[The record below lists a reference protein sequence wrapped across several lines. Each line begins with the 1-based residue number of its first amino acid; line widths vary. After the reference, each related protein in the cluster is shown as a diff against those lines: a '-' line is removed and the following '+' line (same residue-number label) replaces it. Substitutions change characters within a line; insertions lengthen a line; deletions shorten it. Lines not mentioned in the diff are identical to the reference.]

1 MDHVEV
7 MEVITT
13 HHLAEIMEAI
23 TTTVHHVAI
32 MVTIITIGI
41 IIITTI
47 TTTIAPQETEVHIAV
62 VPTTVALAVEDTMVE
77 ALTAVDH
84 VEVLIADRI
93 AVLTALPVAAV
104 VHMVEAHMAVAT
116 TAVVRTVEAHTVEVI
131 TEDVDKIK
139 SYNSRIRT
147 SALDIL

>member
-7 MEVITT
+7 MEVITI
-13 HHLAEIMEAI
+13 HHLAEIMEVI

-116 TAVVRTVEAHTVEVI
+116 TVAVRTVEAHTVEAHTVEVI

-139 SYNSRIRT
+139 R
-147 SALDIL
+147 